1 MYLLVCIPL
10 LCASYSYVKNIYT
23 STSTYVQIKL
33 GKSVHQVP
41 IHPSYSYDGLTI
53 TTSTTTSAD
62 ESTPHSSSQNTLT
75 AGTTLTVDTEG
86 KEYVIKEPGYM
97 YFDDFQ
103 DITKGLGRVKSATG
117 NSEVQSSSAD
127 KERIG
132 TVAVM
137 DRLAETA
144 IMKLPY
150 HTFNHSS
157 TDNTDKGIRSGG
169 GDEGERSY
177 RLDDLIPLLFPI
189 TTQPATAST
198 STTTTTTAPAIQ
210 TLEQYA
216 PLSEAQW
223 DLIADLF
230 GETSHVRTSV
240 DWFRRI
246 LTDLNLIDTYS
257 DTYPNQLMRYTCY
270 DQQTNR
276 RYVNLG
282 SRIDHILVSRD
293 WWLSSSPSASLPS
306 GASTSLLSLPTASS
320 ASLVERVD
328 KTKCSNERVGRYMLQ
343 GYELFTS
350 SGDGRDVLESF
361 CHQGLYS
368 NTPVNH
374 TNNIVDIAHS
384 HIPPPLPPFLPFKS
398 LLAQQHIN
406 TLLDKN
412 RPSSTGT
419 GATDLSLPN
428 QSNLTYEVAEG
439 RAALLATTGYNLFQ
453 PASFEGGG
461 IPNSTEVC
469 SIYTCDLA
477 ILYLIYTILSIILY
491 PTEFVLISLYITCM
505 HYRQHINC
513 SSLFLTLA
521 LYTLRPNIQT
531 ISLFRPSYLL
541 YHPHHH
547 HNPY

>member
-1 MYLLVCIPL
+1 M
-10 LCASYSYVKNIYT
+10 
-23 STSTYVQIKL
+23 
-33 GKSVHQVP
+33 HQAP

-53 TTSTTTSAD
+53 PTSASAD
-62 ESTPHSSSQNTLT
+62 ENTTHSSSQNTLT
-75 AGTTLTVDTEG
+75 AGTTLTVDTEY

-103 DITKGLGRVKSATG
+103 DIIKGLGRVKSAT
-117 NSEVQSSSAD
+117 ESAD
-127 KERIG
+127 RDSIG
-132 TVAVM
+132 AAAVM
-137 DRLAETA
+137 ERLAETK

-150 HTFNHSS
+150 PSAVDKS
-157 TDNTDKGIRSGG
+157 PTDNRTTSSSGG
-169 GDEGERSY
+169 ISTTTGISY
-177 RLDDLIPLLFPI
+177 RLDDLIPLLFPTTTTI

-198 STTTTTTAPAIQ
+198 STTTITAPATDTI
-210 TLEQYA
+210 EQCT

-246 LTDLNLIDTYS
+246 LIDLNLIDTYT

-293 WWLSSSPSASLPS
+293 WWFSSSPSASLPS
-306 GASTSLLSLPTASS
+306 GASTPLLSLPTASS
-320 ASLVERVD
+320 ASLVEAAD
-328 KTKCSNERVGRYMLQ
+328 NGKGGNERDGRYMLQ

-361 CHQGLYS
+361 RHQGLYS
-368 NTPVNH
+368 RTPVTH

-384 HIPPPLPPFLPFKS
+384 HIPPPLPPFLPFKNP
-398 LLAQQHIN
+398 LAQQHIN

-412 RPSSTGT
+412 RPSPSLTGT
-419 GATDLSLPN
+419 GTGSTTTPPTDLSLPN
-428 QSNLTYEVAEG
+428 QPNLTYEVLEG

-491 PTEFVLISLYITCM
+491 PTEFVLISLYITCT